1 MFGFLDDVIDAALDT
16 TLSVATLGMY
26 GEFSK
31 DNVATLINAGVSIY
45 TIAEMFDVSED
56 IIKEMIDT

>member
-1 MFGFLDDVIDAALDT
+1 MFGFLDDIID
-16 TLSVATLGMY
+16 ATLGIH

-45 TIAEMFDVSED
+45 TIAEMFDISED
-56 IIKEMIDT
+56 IIKK